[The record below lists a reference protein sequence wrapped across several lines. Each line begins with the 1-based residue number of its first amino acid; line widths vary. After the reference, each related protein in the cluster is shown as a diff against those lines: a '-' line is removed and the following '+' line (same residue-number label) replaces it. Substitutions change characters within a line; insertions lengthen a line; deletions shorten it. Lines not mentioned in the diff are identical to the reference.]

1 MFPPAHGSSSSHSSG
16 NESPTHSPLGPG
28 FGLAAMLATRSLITV
43 RGKQAT
49 NGVTGW
55 IHGTTVQALID
66 EFEAIPSASYLF
78 EDHRIVA
85 ATPGA
90 RAKTTAWM
98 CRVNGPIE
106 PRDGRAIC
114 AAVTRGQTPMDFEIR
129 ADLFLS
135 ERPQGI
141 MFTTSDNG
149 AVLAIAATLLRQHA
163 AAALQRRAADIA
175 SPDRDVVAALLDRDG
190 MSLRGLET
198 ERFPGFLDIGIA
210 GVARE
215 ANPATRSVIYD
226 RVTRTW
232 HTD

>member
-1 MFPPAHGSSSSHSSG
+1 
-16 NESPTHSPLGPG
+16 
-28 FGLAAMLATRSLITV
+28 
-43 RGKQAT
+43 
-49 NGVTGW
+49 
-55 IHGTTVQALID
+55 
-66 EFEAIPSASYLF
+66 
-78 EDHRIVA
+78 
-85 ATPGA
+85 
-90 RAKTTAWM
+90 
-98 CRVNGPIE
+98 
-106 PRDGRAIC
+106 
-114 AAVTRGQTPMDFEIR
+114 
-129 ADLFLS
+129 
-135 ERPQGI
+135 
-141 MFTTSDNG
+141 
-149 AVLAIAATLLRQHA
+149 VLAIAATLLRQHA